1 MDALL
6 FTAEEAAEVLKISR
20 CKVYDLLRNQDLRS
34 VKIGG
39 SRRIPRASLEEY
51 VTRLLDAQAVV

>member
-6 FTAEEAAEVLKISR
+6 FTAEEAAELLKISR

-39 SRRIPRASLEEY
+39 SRRIPRTSLEEY
-51 VTRLLDAQAVV
+51 VARLVDAQAVA

>member
-6 FTAEEAAEVLKISR
+6 FTAEEAAEMLKISR

-51 VTRLLDAQAVV
+51 VARLLDAQAVA

>member
-6 FTAEEAAEVLKISR
+6 FTAEEAAEILKISR

-51 VTRLLDAQAVV
+51 VARLLDAQAVA

>member
-1 MDALL
+1 MEALL
-6 FTAEEAAEVLKISR
+6 YTAEEAAELLKISR

-51 VTRLLDAQAVV
+51 VARLVDAQAVV

>member
-6 FTAEEAAEVLKISR
+6 YTAEEAAELLKISR
-20 CKVYDLLRNQDLRS
+20 CKVYDLLRNHDLRS

-39 SRRIPRASLEEY
+39 TRRIPRGALEEY
-51 VTRLLDAQAVV
+51 VARLLDMEPA

>member
-34 VKIGG
+34 VKIGS

-51 VTRLLDAQAVV
+51 VARLLDAQAVM

>member
-1 MDALL
+1 MNALL
-6 FTAEEAAEVLKISR
+6 FTAEEAAELLKISR

-39 SRRIPRASLEEY
+39 SRRIPRSALEEY
-51 VTRLLDAQAVV
+51 VARLLDTEAA

>member
-20 CKVYDLLRNQDLRS
+20 CKVYDLLRNPDLRS

>member
-20 CKVYDLLRNQDLRS
+20 CKIYDLLRNQDLRS

-51 VTRLLDAQAVV
+51 VARLLDAQAVV

>member
-6 FTAEEAAEVLKISR
+6 FTAEEAAELLKISR
-20 CKVYDLLRNQDLRS
+20 CKVYDLLRNHDLRS

-51 VTRLLDAQAVV
+51 VARLVDAQAVA

>member
-6 FTAEEAAEVLKISR
+6 YTAEEAAEILKISR
-20 CKVYDLLRNQDLRS
+20 CKVYDLLRNRELRS

-39 SRRIPRASLEEY
+39 SRRIPRAALEEY
-51 VTRLLDAQAVV
+51 VAALLEAEAVA

>member
-6 FTAEEAAEVLKISR
+6 FTAEEAAELLKISR

-51 VTRLLDAQAVV
+51 VARLLDAQAVA

>member
-6 FTAEEAAEVLKISR
+6 FTAEEAAELLKISR

-39 SRRIPRASLEEY
+39 SRRIPRSALEEY
-51 VTRLLDAQAVV
+51 VARLLDSEVA

>member
-51 VTRLLDAQAVV
+51 VARLLDAQAVV

>member
-6 FTAEEAAEVLKISR
+6 FTAEEAAEILKISR

-34 VKIGG
+34 IKIGG
-39 SRRIPRASLEEY
+39 SRRIPRTSLEEY
-51 VTRLLDAQAVV
+51 VARLLEAEAVA

>member
-6 FTAEEAAEVLKISR
+6 FTAEEAAEILKISR

-51 VTRLLDAQAVV
+51 VARLLEVEAVA